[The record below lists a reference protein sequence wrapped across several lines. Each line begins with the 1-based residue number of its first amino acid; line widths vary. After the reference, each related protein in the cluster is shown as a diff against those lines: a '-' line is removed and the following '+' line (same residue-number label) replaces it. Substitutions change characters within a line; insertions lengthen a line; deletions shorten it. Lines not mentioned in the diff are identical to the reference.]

1 MTRRRRTDPV
11 IETESR
17 TQTTMET
24 NNNETWIK
32 SRWRP
37 LIAWQYFAVCLF
49 DFIIGPVITM
59 AFFHQT
65 GGTYVQWVPLTLQGG
80 GLYHLAMG
88 AILGITSWSRM
99 QEKLH
104 RIET

>member
-1 MTRRRRTDPV
+1 MRRRRNS
-11 IETESR
+11 ETVVEASETTTV
-17 TQTTMET
+17 TQSPTE
-24 NNNETWIK
+24 NWIK

-49 DFIIGPVITM
+49 DFIFAPVITM
-59 AFFHQT
+59 IFFAQI
-65 GGTYVQWVPLTLQGG
+65 GGEYVQWVPLTLQGG

>member
-1 MTRRRRTDPV
+1 MS
-11 IETESR
+11 I
-17 TQTTMET
+17 T
-24 NNNETWIK
+24 NNFGPFAEESIEREVVSQKPLNESWVKT
-32 SRWRP
+32 RWRP
-37 LIAWQYFAVCLF
+37 LIAWQYFSVCLF

-59 AFFHQT
+59 IFFAQT
-65 GGTYVQWVPLTLQGG
+65 GGEYVQWSPLTIQGG

-104 RIET
+104 RVES